1 MLWCDMILDS
11 GRGHVCC
18 VAFVFSDPLR
28 RLSLIRLKHSF
39 AHTADEAANAV
50 AQITAE
56 KQSGG
61 RESVSWRYRME
72 RPRCQQRPR
81 ALRRHIQWRQSGNIA
96 RQSRRKSRPGQPGET
111 GDLQGRVRMG
121 AQNEAK
127 WSERQFMG
135 RHGPD
140 FPILYI

>member
-61 RESVSWRYRME
+61 RESVSRRYRME

-81 ALRRHIQWRQSGNIA
+81 ALRRHIQWRQSGSIT
-96 RQSRRKSRPGQPGET
+96 RQSRRKSRPGQPGQT
-111 GDLQGRVRMG
+111 GDLQPPDTYPRNVSAIPTGTHRSM
-121 AQNEAK
+121 EK
-127 WSERQFMG
+127 
-135 RHGPD
+135 RHLGGHQ
-140 FPILYI
+140 